1 VQLLQMHLLLVLAA
15 KQGVLR
21 MQVAAAAV
29 GHHAQEPVCTG
40 SCRPL
45 GPAMHLQDPRVC
57 QIRCCLRHLGQQQ
70 PHSRP
75 LVAATADTPH
85 RQQRLQVL
93 LKIKPWQLAA
103 AAAVLE
109 PHPAMLLRRLRPAS
123 LRLATGAS

>member
-1 VQLLQMHLLLVLAA
+1 MHLLLVLAA

-21 MQVAAAAV
+21 MQVAAAEV
-29 GHHAQEPVCTG
+29 GQHAQEPVCTG

-45 GPAMHLQDPRVC
+45 GPAMHLQDLCVC

-70 PHSRP
+70 QHTLP
-75 LVAATADTPH
+75 LVAAAADTPH

-103 AAAVLE
+103 AVAAAVLE
-109 PHPAMLLRRLRPAS
+109 LHPAMLLRRLLPAS